1 MAYYDYKNSIDK
13 KKKIFPLKDFV
24 DLYEIKN
31 NIKLDKYEPSENCT
45 CSIEIMKKKNKIV
58 SNTKKNRKNENY
70 PDIAK
75 SVSSKVKVY
84 NDIYKTVTKGYS
96 TDYNNDEYMKKNCK
110 DNKFNF
116 SKSIANLNKNK
127 TTPINLFSNI
137 QEKNN
142 NGVNKINTYYH
153 ENSKKEKKKK
163 INYDNIINEG
173 NNNIEKLMKNFKN
186 SKRNTNL
193 LSIYLDNCK
202 YDINNNNGKQIKYKK
217 IMNAASEIGKTDTKI
232 KNIYDNKFLQN
243 EKLEYD
249 KNKVNSDIFYQYNKH
264 ENCNTNRNELKN
276 NSLDVLKQIDKTENA
291 PNTFWKH
298 NLGNKINDK
307 DNLFNKSDVNKNKY
321 SNFQNEE
328 RIFPYFL
335 KGYETE
341 SIKMCDNISN
351 SSMIY
356 LKNKSDIYVKK
367 NKNIYINNNIEKEHP
382 NYVKDINIGNISSDA
397 FEKKNNTIRFI
408 SSNNSQKIKDFH
420 NSISKNNVKTVP
432 FFMSKM
438 EKNDIKPEC
447 KDNIIGEFKCK
458 SDNSILE
465 YTTFNNESNKV
476 KVLNKEIQN
485 ENYDIKSHTNA
496 NNNENSHCSYL
507 ECNRHRGNRIFTDVI
522 PQIKLKNNF
531 IQNKNVEIEINKHNH
546 SNYNNKYEDN
556 NSKNLDDNKMY
567 LFPKKNNN
575 FHRMIEGNI
584 KNKLETNYHIRDEEN
599 YVNIFEK
606 KEDEIYNDYIMEKK
620 NEIHSE
626 QGFNNLRCYI
636 NEYNNDVY
644 VVKKNEFSKIIDGN
658 LCENGKNIPFEY
670 ALSEITEFNQNENKD
685 VSKLEEFNSD
695 TKTHIFS
702 KNEKKCKNGH
712 FIFNGNDDNKERVD
726 KVSPEFYR
734 QDGNINENCNKIKSF
749 NISNISLNCL
759 FKEGKNK
766 HNVISTNPRFQI
778 GEIKNILNSQNEV
791 INLREHILD
800 KNYTNNTNDL
810 KYKICLN
817 KEFIDKN
824 HKIKTTN
831 YYNEYKT
838 CYNTVESTIPS
849 YLSLSDI
856 ENEEKENI
864 DEHNN
869 EYIKDEMK
877 GQKIKCFM
885 SNNNNSINY
894 TNKYLNNGNIYLGTN
909 VYKQCD
915 NNIKTGEYSARNRNN
930 NNIYQKQYGQINL
943 NNINKEKLTF
953 SNTFFQNISKDNREN
968 NYMKKSEINNNN
980 ASFQNY
986 KIHNLMKLNT
996 AHIPVLKNN
1005 ISKKNSDIIPIVK
1018 LEKAIKTDISTL
1030 PFSSYNNNNKGNV
1043 KQLYS
1048 SKTIVGLSNIN
1059 KENGS
1064 TSSNASKATLA
1075 FPNLLLHKNNI
1086 LNNHQSITKLRSNTT
1101 LNNCK
1106 NYEMMQ
1112 KNITPKTTSMSYDNI
1127 KYKNKMFKISGFYN
1141 KPTQNITKT
1150 IKDREGSKSVLS
1162 NKVLYNKVKCDDNIL
1177 VNKKLSVCKSI
1188 NNSDIYNYL
1197 KNTHINS
1204 LKNYYRTTSYRKQSL
1219 KNVKSITKNIKLVP
1233 KGNDIISM
1241 NHEKKNKIM
1250 NNTIDLHKFYSRCEI
1265 ESIDRIKK
1273 AVVIGCNYMGE
1284 KDSINRLHGSVND
1297 AYVFSRVLVKYFN
1310 FLPENILLLIDS
1322 FPSNAYIYDDF
1333 DINRTKYINEKI
1345 NYTYNEEKI
1354 EKKNLFN
1361 LFNKKNI
1368 HDNKEV
1374 SNDYENNNSCVDVDI
1389 KNVDLSFKN
1398 IDFSLWPT
1406 RINIL
1411 KAVNWL
1417 VRDSVPNGS
1426 YVFYYAGKSIQ
1437 VDNMSGWEGEGYD
1450 EAFLCSDP
1458 LNKNEEHNILTAIQ
1472 LKDLLL
1478 SINSTAQMTI
1488 ILDTSGGQTILDPAG
1503 TENSSYIKGC
1513 KQKGIWPITNPTN
1526 KVYKAIYD
1534 ITILD
1539 NNSMKK
1545 YMCKPRYSKLIEV
1558 DSTSAMIDP
1567 LLQSISSFPIPTK
1580 AYCLCAATWEQISIE
1595 GLFPIFEFARVDQ
1608 KKKKKTFSKP
1618 IEHKNDNNN
1627 MNGNR
1632 ENIENNSQHM
1642 LDNSIHSNSVKK
1654 NIYEPNISFNI
1665 NSLTKFFTLNNK
1677 NTEDNDSE
1685 IVKAEENTFTNKISD
1700 NFEENNNGKYS
1711 IIKDNNEYNSNK
1723 FDGNNNYVLVCHG
1736 VFTYCLIESIMEFK
1750 KKELNNNV
1758 FEKEFQQCAPMTL
1771 NNLISHIQK
1780 KIQIIKN
1787 NKLKKLNQKP
1797 ELTIHPGANASINN
1811 YFIHYSKNINFQDFK
1826 YFYMNE
1832 DMSPFLNVNKAW
1844 EEINK
1849 RTLRNRKLLYA
1860 TSTLVNT
1867 SSKYFTQTNHKIK
1880 NSCSLKY

>member
-1 MAYYDYKNSIDK
+1 MAYYDYKNSIDE
-13 KKKIFPLKDFV
+13 KKKIFPLRNFI

-31 NIKLDKYEPSENCT
+31 NIKLDKHEVSENCT
-45 CSIEIMKKKNKIV
+45 CNIETMKKKNKII

-75 SVSSKVKVY
+75 SVYPKINVY
-84 NDIYKTVTKGYS
+84 NDIYKTAINGYS

-110 DNKFNF
+110 DNKVNF
-116 SKSIANLNKNK
+116 SK
-127 TTPINLFSNI
+127 T
-137 QEKNN
+137 
-142 NGVNKINTYYH
+142 
-153 ENSKKEKKKK
+153 KKKK
-163 INYDNIINEG
+163 KKMNYDNILNEG

-186 SKRNTNL
+186 NKRNTNL

-202 YDINNNNGKQIKYKK
+202 YGINNNSKQIKYKK
-217 IMNAASEIGKTDTKI
+217 SMNTASEMGKTDTKI

-243 EKLEYD
+243 EKHEYD
-249 KNKVNSDIFYQYNKH
+249 KNKVNSDIFYQYNNKH
-264 ENCNTNRNELKN
+264 ENCNINRNELKN
-276 NSLDVLKQIDKTENA
+276 NSPDVLKQINKTENT
-291 PNTFWKH
+291 PNSFWKH
-298 NLGNKINDK
+298 NFYDKINDK
-307 DNLFNKSDVNKNKY
+307 NNLFNKSDVDENKY
-321 SNFQNEE
+321 TSFQNEE
-328 RIFPYFL
+328 IIFPDFL
-335 KGYETE
+335 KDYEME
-341 SIKMCDNISN
+341 NIKRCDNISN
-351 SSMIY
+351 SPMIY
-356 LKNKSDIYVKK
+356 LKKKSDIYVEK
-367 NKNIYINNNIEKEHP
+367 NKNIYNNNNNNNNVEKEYP
-382 NYVKDINIGNISSDA
+382 SYMKDKNAGNINSDA

-408 SSNNSQKIKDFH
+408 SSNNNQKVKNFH
-420 NSISKNNVKTVP
+420 NNISKNNVKTVP

-438 EKNDIKPEC
+438 EKNDIKKEC
-447 KDNIIGEFKCK
+447 KDNIIEEFKCK

-465 YTTFNNESNKV
+465 YNTSNNECNKI
-476 KVLNKEIQN
+476 KVLNKEIKN
-485 ENYDIKSHTNA
+485 KNIY
-496 NNNENSHCSYL
+496 NNNIENGQLAYL
-507 ECNRHRGNRIFTDVI
+507 DCNRHRGNRIFTDII
-522 PQIKLKNNF
+522 PQIKLKNNLVH
-531 IQNKNVEIEINKHNH
+531 NKNGEIEIDSVNKHGH
-546 SNYNNKYEDN
+546 SNKRDHSNNNNNKRDHSNNNNSNSNSSDNRYEGGK
-556 NSKNLDDNKMY
+556 SKNLSDDNMY

-575 FHRMIEGNI
+575 FHRIIEGNI

-599 YVNIFEK
+599 Y
-606 KEDEIYNDYIMEKK
+606 DDYIARKK
-620 NEIHSE
+620 DEIHSE

-636 NEYNNDVY
+636 NGYNNNVY
-644 VVKKNEFSKIIDGN
+644 VVKKNEFRKIIDGN
-658 LCENGKNIPFEY
+658 LFENGKDIPFEY
-670 ALSEITEFNQNENKD
+670 PLSEIAELNQNENKN

-695 TKTHIFS
+695 TKMEICS
-702 KNEKKCKNGH
+702 KNEKKCKNYN
-712 FIFNGNDDNKERVD
+712 FIFNNNDENKERVNN
-726 KVSPEFYR
+726 VSPEFYY
-734 QDGNINENCNKIKSF
+734 QYDNINENCNKIKLS
-749 NISNISLNCL
+749 NVSNIYSNCL
-759 FKEGKNK
+759 FKEGDNK
-766 HNVISTNPRFQI
+766 QNVISANPRFQI
-778 GEIKNILNSQNEV
+778 DGIKNILNSQNEV
-791 INLREHILD
+791 INLREKKVEKKIEKKIE
-800 KNYTNNTNDL
+800 KNDTNKINDL

-817 KEFIDKN
+817 KN
-824 HKIKTTN
+824 HKIKKTTN

-838 CYNTVESTIPS
+838 CYNTVGSTIPS
-849 YLSLSDI
+849 YLSLSDV
-856 ENEEKENI
+856 ENEENEKIEEN
-864 DEHNN
+864 NN
-869 EYIKDEMK
+869 DYIKAEMESGFNGMENDCNK
-877 GQKIKCFM
+877 MKNDCNKIKCFM
-885 SNNNNSINY
+885 PNNDSSTNY
-894 TNKYLNNGNIYLGTN
+894 TNKYLNNGN
-909 VYKQCD
+909 
-915 NNIKTGEYSARNRNN
+915 RNN
-930 NNIYQKQYGQINL
+930 NNIYQNKFDE
-943 NNINKEKLTF
+943 INKEKLIF
-953 SNTFFQNISKDNREN
+953 SNTFFQNITKENNENNEN
-968 NYMKKSEINNNN
+968 NYMKKSEVNNNN
-980 ASFQNY
+980 APFQNY

-996 AHIPVLKNN
+996 EDISVLKNKV
-1005 ISKKNSDIIPIVK
+1005 SKKNSDVIPIVK
-1018 LEKAIKTDISTL
+1018 LEKAVKTGFSTL
-1030 PFSSYNNNNKGNV
+1030 SFSAYNNNKGNV
-1043 KQLYS
+1043 KSLYS
-1048 SKTIVGLSNIN
+1048 SKSIVSVSNIN
-1059 KENGS
+1059 KENVS
-1064 TSSNASKATLA
+1064 ILSNENKVTLG

-1086 LNNHQSITKLRSNTT
+1086 LNNHQSITKLRNNTT
-1101 LNNCK
+1101 LNNCT
-1106 NYEMMQ
+1106 NYEMLQ
-1112 KNITPKTTSMSYDNI
+1112 KNIIPKTSCISYDNI
-1127 KYKNKMFKISGFYN
+1127 KDKNKMLKFSGFYN
-1141 KPTQNITKT
+1141 KTPQNITNS
-1150 IKDREGSKSVLS
+1150 IKDREGNKNILS
-1162 NKVLYNKVKCDDNIL
+1162 NMVLYNKVKCDDNIL
-1177 VNKKLSVCKSI
+1177 VKKKLSICKSI

-1197 KNTHINS
+1197 KNTHVNS

-1241 NHEKKNKIM
+1241 NHERKNKIM

-1265 ESIDRIKK
+1265 ESIDVVKK

-1284 KDSINRLHGSVND
+1284 KDSINQLHGSAND
-1297 AYVFSRVLVKYFN
+1297 AYVFSRALVKYFN

-1333 DINRTKYINEKI
+1333 DMNRTKYINEKN
-1345 NYTYNEEKI
+1345 NYTYNEEKK
-1354 EKKNLFN
+1354 EKKYLFN

-1368 HDNKEV
+1368 YDNKEV

-1389 KNVDLSFKN
+1389 KNVDLSSKN

-1458 LNKNEEHNILTAIQ
+1458 VNKNEEDNILTTIQ

-1545 YMCKPRYSKLIEV
+1545 YMCKSRYSKLIEV

-1567 LLQSISSFPIPTK
+1567 LLQSISSFPLPTK

-1595 GLFPIFEFARVDQ
+1595 GLFPIFEFARIAQ
-1608 KKKKKTFSKP
+1608 KKKKKTLSKS
-1618 IEHKNDNNN
+1618 IENKNGDNN
-1627 MNGNR
+1627 MKGNNEDV
-1632 ENIENNSQHM
+1632 ENDSQHM
-1642 LDNSIHSNSVKK
+1642 LDNSSHLNNVKK
-1654 NIYEPNISFNI
+1654 NMYEPNISFNI

-1677 NTEDNDSE
+1677 NIEDNDSE
-1685 IVKAEENTFTNKISD
+1685 IEKGKENSSTNKISN
-1700 NFEENNNGKYS
+1700 NFEEN
-1711 IIKDNNEYNSNK
+1711 DNEYNSNK
-1723 FDGNNNYVLVCHG
+1723 FNGNNNYVLVCHG

-1750 KKELNNNV
+1750 KNELNNNI
-1758 FEKEFQQCAPMTL
+1758 FETEFQQCAPMTL
-1771 NNLISHIQK
+1771 KNLISHVQK

-1787 NKLKKLNQKP
+1787 KKLKKLNQKP
-1797 ELTIHPGANASINN
+1797 EFTIHPGANASINN

-1867 SSKYFTQTNHKIK
+1867 SSKYLTQTNHKIK